1 MNRLAAFAEAA
12 PEGYF
17 LDTTDHDGLT
27 RFLRA
32 QAWIDSGDAVCDLA
46 PAGEGNMNCTLRV
59 TTGTRTFILKQS
71 RPWVEKYPDIAAPV
85 DRALQEGAFY
95 EEVAHH
101 RPVAQ
106 MMPELLGVNRAS
118 RILMLADLGPA
129 ADYTGLYRGEALE
142 RDDVDALLRY
152 LSELHAVSA
161 EPESARRFVNRDMRR
176 LNHHHIFE
184 FPLLTNA
191 GFDLDAVTAGLQAEA
206 DRLRGEPDY
215 VAAVTRLGDSYL
227 ADGRSL
233 LHGDFFPG
241 SWVRTEHGL
250 RVIDP
255 EFCFFGPP
263 EFDVGVLLAH
273 LYLSAQTPE
282 IRQTVTA
289 GYRRDEPFDED
300 LAAQFAGVEMMRRL
314 LGVAQLPLPVT
325 ATLTQKRLWLER
337 SRQLVCGRQPWRT
350 ILCDV

>member
-1 MNRLAAFAEAA
+1 MNRFAAFAEAA

-17 LDTTDHDGLT
+17 LDKSDHHGLT
-27 RFLRA
+27 GFLHA
-32 QAWIDSGDAVCDLA
+32 QAWIDPGDAVRDLA

-95 EEVAHH
+95 AAVAHH

-129 ADYTGLYRGEALE
+129 ADYTRLYRGEVIE
-142 RDDVDALLRY
+142 TDDVDALLTY
-152 LSELHAVSA
+152 LSELHAVSV

-184 FPLLTNA
+184 FPLMTDA
-191 GFDLDAVTAGLQAEA
+191 GLDLDSVTTGLQAES

-241 SWVRTEHGL
+241 SWVKAEQGL

-263 EFDVGVLLAH
+263 EFDVGVFLAH
-273 LYLSAQTPE
+273 LYLSGQMPQ
-282 IRQTVTA
+282 IRQRVTA
-289 GYRRDEPFDED
+289 GYRRDEQFDDD

-314 LGVAQLPLPVT
+314 LGVAQLPPK
-325 ATLTQKRLWLER
+325 ATLTEKRLWLER

-350 ILCDV
+350 IQCAE